1 MPTGRISD
9 RVKRT
14 ESLSLLAVARL
25 AEGLE
30 NVIYLNIG
38 EPDFGTPDHIRE
50 AAKEAISKGYTHYTP
65 DAGIPELREAIAEK
79 ESGKGVDISPEQVLV
94 TPGST
99 GGIYSAV
106 MATVNPGDEVL
117 LADPWY
123 PGYRRAVQLA
133 GGRLVGI
140 PTRDEEGFSL
150 NPDVVNELA
159 SSGRAK
165 LIIVASPNNPTGA
178 LYSREV
184 LRAIA
189 EIAVDRG
196 LWVLS
201 DEVYEKFVYEGRK
214 FVSMLEFPGMEE
226 HAIIVN
232 SFSKTYAMTGWRV
245 GYAVG
250 PKEVIEEM
258 GKVNLATAVCVTSI
272 AQYAALAALKGPQD
286 CVERM
291 VREYDE
297 RRSLVV
303 RMMRDIP
310 GVKFAKPYGA
320 FYVFPNVEQLGMP
333 SEDLAKFLA
342 REARVVVSPGY
353 PHFGPGGRGH
363 IRISYS
369 TSKGRLEEAM
379 RRIGEALEKLQ

>member
-79 ESGKGVDISPEQVLV
+79 ESAKGVDISPEQVLV

-201 DEVYEKFVYEGRK
+201 DEVYEKFVYEGRE

>member
-9 RVKRT
+9 RVKQT

-79 ESGKGVDISPEQVLV
+79 ESAKGVDISPEQVLV

>member
-79 ESGKGVDISPEQVLV
+79 ESAKGVDISPEQVLV

>member
-79 ESGKGVDISPEQVLV
+79 ESAKGVDISPEQVLV

-369 TSKGRLEEAM
+369 TSKERLEEAM

>member
-1 MPTGRISD
+1 
-9 RVKRT
+9 
-14 ESLSLLAVARL
+14 
-25 AEGLE
+25 
-30 NVIYLNIG
+30 
-38 EPDFGTPDHIRE
+38 
-50 AAKEAISKGYTHYTP
+50 
-65 DAGIPELREAIAEK
+65 
-79 ESGKGVDISPEQVLV
+79 
-94 TPGST
+94 
-99 GGIYSAV
+99 
-106 MATVNPGDEVL
+106 
-117 LADPWY
+117 
-123 PGYRRAVQLA
+123 
-133 GGRLVGI
+133 
-140 PTRDEEGFSL
+140 
-150 NPDVVNELA
+150 
-159 SSGRAK
+159 
-165 LIIVASPNNPTGA
+165 VASPNNPTGA

>member
-140 PTRDEEGFSL
+140 LTRDEEGFSL
-150 NPDVVNELA
+150 DPDVVNELA
-159 SSGRAK
+159 SSRRAK

-310 GVKFAKPYGA
+310 GVKFTKPYGA

>member
-79 ESGKGVDISPEQVLV
+79 ESAKGVDISPEQVLV

-303 RMMRDIP
+303 RMMRGIP

>member
-9 RVKRT
+9 RVKQT

-79 ESGKGVDISPEQVLV
+79 ESAKGVDISPEQVLV

-201 DEVYEKFVYEGRK
+201 DEVYEKFVYEGRE

>member
-1 MPTGRISD
+1 M
-9 RVKRT
+9 
-14 ESLSLLAVARL
+14 
-25 AEGLE
+25 
-30 NVIYLNIG
+30 
-38 EPDFGTPDHIRE
+38 
-50 AAKEAISKGYTHYTP
+50 
-65 DAGIPELREAIAEK
+65 
-79 ESGKGVDISPEQVLV
+79 

>member
-310 GVKFAKPYGA
+310 GVKFTKPYGA

>member
-140 PTRDEEGFSL
+140 LTRDEEGFSL
-150 NPDVVNELA
+150 DPDVVNELA
-159 SSGRAK
+159 SSRRAK